1 MPETT
6 TVADDT
12 ADAEIAEAFRHG
24 DDLALARVYRRYAS
38 LVHTVALRALNN
50 ADEAA
55 EVTQQVFI
63 AAWQSRERYSPAGG
77 TLAGWLM
84 GITRHKIADAWSA
97 RERQRRAVDSAK
109 AAYDRS
115 ETPASVSLTDRML
128 LVDEL
133 SRLGEPQGR
142 ILRLAFYDGLTH
154 AEISE
159 HLALPLGTVKSH
171 IRRSLTHLRGRLEV
185 DDAAR

>member
-1 MPETT
+1 MSRIATSSS
-6 TVADDT
+6 
-12 ADAEIAEAFRHG
+12 DAVDAAIAEAFTRG
-24 DDLALARVYRRYAS
+24 DDLSLARVYRRYAS
-38 LVHTVALRALNN
+38 LVHTVAMRALGN

-63 AAWQSRERYSPAGG
+63 AAWQSRERYSQAGG

-97 RERQRRAVDSAK
+97 RERERRVVDRAK
-109 AAYDRS
+109 AAFDPS
-115 ETPASVSLTDRML
+115 GTAPAASLTDRML
-128 LVDEL
+128 LLDEL

-159 HLALPLGTVKSH
+159 QLALPLGTVKSH
-171 IRRSLTHLRGRLEV
+171 IRRSLTRLRSRLEL